1 MLILYRKISLA
12 ECGSGF
18 AKSSWI
24 FDVQYKH
31 ENFTIE
37 RMDGKSGGGI
47 KTLFRK

>member
-1 MLILYRKISLA
+1 MISLKFLNPLN
-12 ECGSGF
+12 EG
-18 AKSSWI
+18 I

-47 KTLFRK
+47 KTLFGK